1 MEFIQSVF
9 NNREIAI
16 AFWAIIVVTILILTK
31 KGKDFLKSV
40 ILILFCKKFV
50 VFYFVFISFLCLV
63 IYGLYKIEVWSPKLV
78 KDTFFWVMFVEL
90 PLFTKTI
97 EEAKDT
103 RFFWKLIKA
112 NIAISVTVEFLI
124 GFWTF
129 DLWVEILLIP
139 FLVLSSAL
147 YAVVEK
153 EKKNKPVKSFLKGI
167 LVLVG
172 VISFIYAIYNLVRFP
187 QDFFSIDT
195 LKVFVLP
202 LVLLILNLPVVYGL
216 AIYNIY
222 EQIFIRLKGT
232 VKEKHKMKVNLV
244 IFSGINLHKLS
255 KIRSN
260 MRKTIIVSLTNKE
273 LRVNLHKLQKELDLQ
288 IGDNYMKRSKF
299 YLGVSVVALFLSV
312 LGLIG
317 VNTEVSIK
325 DLITFDFVL
334 DIERVKEIFTYIF
347 STLLV
352 LSMMLLVL
360 AIGFKKMR
368 YEEISQIKKFALY
381 EMLVAVKRQE
391 ELLMENPPIEDPVSL
406 FTSYVY
412 NAYEIKK
419 AIAKVLK
426 NYGNLLTSWERETM
440 EGLQFKAT
448 VFVGNFITG
457 DVEVLPYNVETFKMY
472 FDDKVKSAP
481 QNEKINT
488 YEYDV
493 KSDLEQYVDQIKRFS
508 RDFKAYYGESLN

>member
-16 AFWAIIVVTILILTK
+16 AFWVIIVVTILIFTK
-31 KGKDFLKSV
+31 AGKDFLKSA
-40 ILILFCKKFV
+40 IPILFCKKFV

-78 KDTFFWVMFVEL
+78 KDTIFWVMFVEL
-90 PLFTKTI
+90 PLFAKTI
-97 EEAKDT
+97 EEVKDA
-103 RFFWKLIKA
+103 RFFRKLIKA
-112 NIAISVTVEFLI
+112 NIAISVAVEFLI

-139 FLVLSSAL
+139 FLVFISAL
-147 YAVVEK
+147 YAVAEK
-153 EKKNKPVKSFLKGI
+153 EKKNKPVKSFLQGI
-167 LVLVG
+167 LALLG

-187 QDFFSIDT
+187 QEFFSVDT

-216 AIYNIY
+216 AIYNVY

-232 VKEKHKMKVNLV
+232 AKEKHKMKVNLV
-244 IFSGINLHKLS
+244 FFAVINLHKLS
-255 KIRSN
+255 NIRSN
-260 MRKTIIVSLTNKE
+260 MHKTIIVSLTNKE
-273 LRVNLHKLQKELDLQ
+273 LRANLDKLQKELDLQ

-299 YLGVSVVALFLSV
+299 YVGVGVVALFLSGV
-312 LGLIG
+312 GLIG

-334 DIERVKEIFTYIF
+334 DIARVKEIFTYIF
-347 STLLV
+347 STMLV
-352 LSMMLLVL
+352 ASMALLVL
-360 AIGFKKMR
+360 AIGFKKKR

-381 EMLVAVKRQE
+381 EVLVSVKKQE
-391 ELLMENPPIEDPVSL
+391 ELLMEYPPIEDPVSL

-419 AIAKVLK
+419 TCTKVLEG
-426 NYGNLLTSWERETM
+426 YGNLLTSWERETM
-440 EGLQFKAT
+440 ESLQFKAT
-448 VFVGNFITG
+448 VFVGNFISG
-457 DVEVLPYNVETFKMY
+457 DVEDLPYNVETFKIY
-472 FDDKVKSAP
+472 FDDKVKNAP

-488 YEYDV
+488 FEYGV
-493 KSDLEQYVDQIKRFS
+493 KRDLEQYVDQIKRFS
-508 RDFKAYYGESLN
+508 RDFKAYYGECLN